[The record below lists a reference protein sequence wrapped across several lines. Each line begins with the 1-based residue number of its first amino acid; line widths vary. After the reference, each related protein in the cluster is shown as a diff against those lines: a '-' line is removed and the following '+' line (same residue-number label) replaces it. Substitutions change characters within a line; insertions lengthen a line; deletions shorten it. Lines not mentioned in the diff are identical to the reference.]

1 MFVITY
7 KLHISNLHHHHHH
20 GPAVA
25 TGFLVFS
32 PSASTWQHPRV
43 LSAIVIIII
52 IIIIFTIFI
61 IFNIFIIIIFA
72 IFIITII
79 RNLIINIICIKTLLQ

>member
-32 PSASTWQHPRV
+32 QSASTWQHPRV

-52 IIIIFTIFI
+52 IFTIFI
-61 IFNIFIIIIFA
+61 IFNIFII
-72 IFIITII
+72 TII
-79 RNLIINIICIKTLLQ
+79 SNLIINIICIKTLLQ

>member
-1 MFVITY
+1 MFIITY

-52 IIIIFTIFI
+52 IFTIFIIFTII
-61 IFNIFIIIIFA
+61 IFNIFIIV
-72 IFIITII
+72 II

>member
-1 MFVITY
+1 MFIITY
-7 KLHISNLHHHHHH
+7 KLHISNLHHHHH

-43 LSAIVIIII
+43 LSAIVIII